1 MSALHGH
8 PAAESQAQSGQGG
21 EVRPAGTARF
31 KHWRAYFT
39 CAFACLLLVAPCS
52 AFADELSP
60 SDVPVSRLMR
70 ATEVAIDRV
79 GRQPRLLYRLAR
91 LHYITAILGE
101 TSKVARRDYGE
112 YGPAYP
118 MVDSGERVVSDPNP
132 RPIHTVH
139 IRATMA
145 LFKEI
150 TDVEPDHGLAWLG
163 LATLIEQ
170 AAASAPAALG
180 ALPGDP
186 TPSVAGPVAVQQQR
200 WIRQAATYYGQAA
213 GAFTRQG
220 EAALIGQDSRW
231 INQFR
236 RPTDHGKR
244 FLEAAD
250 AWHRLA
256 RRFRLADRPTWAAME
271 RRVRRASRYEA
282 ANPAGP

>member
-1 MSALHGH
+1 
-8 PAAESQAQSGQGG
+8 
-21 EVRPAGTARF
+21 
-31 KHWRAYFT
+31 
-39 CAFACLLLVAPCS
+39 
-52 AFADELSP
+52 
-60 SDVPVSRLMR
+60 
-70 ATEVAIDRV
+70 
-79 GRQPRLLYRLAR
+79 
-91 LHYITAILGE
+91 
-101 TSKVARRDYGE
+101 
-112 YGPAYP
+112 
-118 MVDSGERVVSDPNP
+118 
-132 RPIHTVH
+132 
-139 IRATMA
+139 MA